1 MRKKLCFVMLLSA
14 ILMAGCSKGG
24 KGVIEVAGGKII
36 VDGVETTL
44 TEHTN
49 DTAKEPFA
57 LNPQLSITYST
68 HAAFGDCPNNPQGV
82 AVGNV
87 TKSERDKSISY
98 FSSYGGSQ
106 YTMHKETKD
115 GMICGFLYSPESVQ
129 LEVAINQLT
138 NSINATNL
146 GNITKVKIGLIE
158 VHDWSSIVVTPTSVS
173 VLNAFSILQGNVNTT
188 ETVEINKQSV
198 GYLSDAA
205 YDYYQYGDYVVQALK
220 GYDISPCITFL
231 KE

>member
-1 MRKKLCFVMLLSA
+1 MKKKLCLIMLLSA
-14 ILMAGCSKGG
+14 TLMAGCSSGSKGE
-24 KGVIEVAGGKII
+24 IEVAGGKIVI
-36 VDGVETTL
+36 DGVETTL
-44 TEHTN
+44 TEHTG

-57 LNPQLSITYST
+57 LNPSLTITYSM

-87 TKSERDKSISY
+87 TKSERDKSITY

-115 GMICGFLYSPESVQ
+115 GMICGYLYSPESVQ

-138 NSINATNL
+138 NTIGSTHL
-146 GNITKVKIGLIE
+146 GKISKAKMGLIE
-158 VHDWSSIVVTPTSVS
+158 VHNWPSIIVTTQSITVP
-173 VLNAFSILQGNVNTT
+173 NAFSVLQGNVNTT

-198 GYLSDAA
+198 GYLSDSA